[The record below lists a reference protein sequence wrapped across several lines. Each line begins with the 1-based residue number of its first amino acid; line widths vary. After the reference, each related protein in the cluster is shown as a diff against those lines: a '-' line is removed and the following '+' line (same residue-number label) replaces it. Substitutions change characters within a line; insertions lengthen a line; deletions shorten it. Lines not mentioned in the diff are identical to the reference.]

1 MMAMTKSQVR
11 QLQRA
16 LRETVMPGITV
27 DGAWGAQCDQGLAA
41 YAQAT
46 GTDTA
51 GATALLGAY
60 AELRFVNDDAF
71 ATAAASLGV
80 PESHVRAIAQVET
93 NGDGFL
99 KDGRV
104 KILFERHWFY
114 KDLTVALASSADT
127 RAHVAAKLGLAASS
141 SVTALMA
148 EMVKQQNNICDP
160 SRGGYKGNEAEWD
173 RLNLA
178 MDYDVEAAAQSAS
191 YGGFQLMGF
200 NFKQC
205 GYPSARAMM
214 IDLAGSESKQFLA
227 VVAFIKANPNL
238 WSAVKA
244 SDWAKFASGY
254 NGAAYKDNKYDTKLA
269 DAVKAYRPD
278 TALA

>member
-1 MMAMTKSQVR
+1 MAMTKSQVK

-16 LRETVMPGITV
+16 LRETVMPSIGV

-41 YAQAT
+41 YAKAT

-51 GATALLGAY
+51 GATALLQAY
-60 AELRFVNDDAF
+60 ATLRFVNDDAF
-71 ATAAASLGV
+71 ATAAAALSV
-80 PESHVRAIAQVET
+80 PESYVRAIAQVET

-114 KDLTVALASSADT
+114 KDLTAALASSADART
-127 RAHVAAKLGLAASS
+127 HVAGKLGIATSS
-141 SVTALMA
+141 TVTQLMV
-148 EMVKQQNNICDP
+148 EMVKQQNNICNP
-160 SRGGYKGNEAEWD
+160 ERGGYLGNEKEWD

-178 MDYDVEAAAQSAS
+178 MDFDVEAGAQSAS

-205 GYPSARAMM
+205 GYPNARSMM

-238 WSAVKA
+238 LSAVRA
-244 SDWAKFASGY
+244 ADWAKFAMGY
-254 NGAAYKDNKYDTKLA
+254 NGSSYKENKYDTKLA
-269 DAVKAYRPD
+269 DAVKSFNSN